1 MIEKRHHTLRAGGL
15 RALPLFV
22 PPASFL
28 REIWYT
34 KKDKIRLREKGAADR
49 MQAERFSGV
58 LRRALQSTAWFAA
71 ALLVLKLLLF
81 RNIGWTGYA
90 VAAAVW
96 LGLELARGYKA
107 SKHPDGKDR

>member
-1 MIEKRHHTLRAGGL
+1 MRKTVGENRD
-15 RALPLFV
+15 
-22 PPASFL
+22 
-28 REIWYT
+28 IWYT
-34 KKDKIRLREKGAADR
+34 KEDKTRLREKGAVDR
-49 MQAERFSGV
+49 MKQADRFSGV

-71 ALLVLKLLLF
+71 ALLALKLLLF

-90 VAAAVW
+90 VAVAVW

>member
-1 MIEKRHHTLRAGGL
+1 M
-15 RALPLFV
+15 
-22 PPASFL
+22 
-28 REIWYT
+28 
-34 KKDKIRLREKGAADR
+34 REKGAVDR
-49 MQAERFSGV
+49 MKQADRFSGV

-71 ALLVLKLLLF
+71 ALLALKLLLF

-90 VAAAVW
+90 AAVAVW

>member
-1 MIEKRHHTLRAGGL
+1 M
-15 RALPLFV
+15 
-22 PPASFL
+22 
-28 REIWYT
+28 
-34 KKDKIRLREKGAADR
+34 REKGAADR

-71 ALLVLKLLLF
+71 ALLALKLLLF

-90 VAAAVW
+90 VAVAVW

>member
-1 MIEKRHHTLRAGGL
+1 M
-15 RALPLFV
+15 
-22 PPASFL
+22 
-28 REIWYT
+28 
-34 KKDKIRLREKGAADR
+34 REKGAADR

-71 ALLVLKLLLF
+71 ALLALKLLLF

-90 VAAAVW
+90 AAAAVW

-107 SKHPDGKDR
+107 SKHPDGKDT